1 MILHN
6 YNPEY
11 YELAYC
17 CGAMLAVY
25 GAIQIA
31 AMGDVNASVIDRYY
45 GSAIQTPALVMGT
58 LSHRAKN
65 HLSNLG
71 GGARKYYEK
80 ILGELALKMDGRHIP
95 VTLNLE
101 QQAEFSLGYYQMIA
115 RLNKDKME
123 ARNAK
128 KQATEQTKEEA

>member
-1 MILHN
+1 MST

-11 YELAYC
+11 FELPYC

-65 HLSNLG
+65 HLSNMG
-71 GGARKYYEK
+71 NGAKYYYEA
-80 ILGELALKMDGRHIP
+80 ILGELTSKIGGRHLP
-95 VTLNLE
+95 TTLNLE
-101 QQAEFSLGYYQMIA
+101 QQSEFSLGYYQMIA
-115 RLNKDKME
+115 RLNKDRID
-123 ARNAK
+123 AREAK
-128 KQATEQTKEEA
+128 KQAAEQKKEEQ